1 MRELRIDSIR
11 IADDTDAFVIAEIG
25 HNHQGSVETA
35 KEFIKS
41 AHDAGAHAV
50 KFQKRDNKALFTRE
64 MYESAYDNRNSYG
77 PTYGAHRDALEFDWD
92 QFVEIRDYCRELGVL
107 CFATPFDFGSVDFLA
122 ELDVPCFKTA
132 SGDLKST
139 PLLTHIAKVGKPI
152 LVSTGGATMED
163 VERAVD
169 AILPYNQNVSVL
181 QCTASYPVDPEH
193 MNLKVIET
201 YRERF
206 PDLVIGL
213 SDHQNGIAMAPVAYV
228 LGARI
233 FEKHFT
239 MNRAMRGTDH
249 AFSLEP
255 GGLRKLV
262 RDLGRTRLAI
272 GDGVKQVIEC
282 ENAPLFK
289 MGKKLVAA
297 RELPVGH
304 VLTRDDVALKS
315 PRDGMPP
322 YELEKI
328 LGQKLKVALREDGN
342 FRFEDLEAAK

>member
-1 MRELRIDSIR
+1 MRELLIDSIR

-25 HNHQGSVETA
+25 HNHQGCVETA

-41 AHDAGAHAV
+41 AHEAGANAV
-50 KFQKRDNKALFTRE
+50 KFQKRDNKALYTRE
-64 MYESAYDNRNSYG
+64 MYESVYDNRNSYG
-77 PTYGAHRDALEFDWD
+77 PTYGAHRDALEFGWD
-92 QFVEIRDYCRELGVL
+92 EFVELKAYCEELGVL
-107 CFATPFDFGSVDFLA
+107 FFATPFDFGSVDFLA

-139 PLLTHIAKVGKPI
+139 PLLTAIARVGKPV

-163 VERAVD
+163 VDRAME
-169 AILPYNQNVSVL
+169 AMLPHNPNISIL
-181 QCTASYPVDPEH
+181 QCTASYPAEPEN
-193 MNLKVIET
+193 MALKVIET
-201 YRERF
+201 YRNAY
-206 PDLVIGL
+206 PDLVVGL
-213 SDHQNGIAMAPVAYV
+213 SDHQNGIAMAPVAFV

-262 RDLGRTRLAI
+262 RYLKRTRLAI
-272 GDGVKQVIEC
+272 GDGVKRVLDC
-282 ENAPLFK
+282 EDAPLRK

-297 RELPVGH
+297 RELPAGT
-304 VLTRDDVALKS
+304 VLTRDDIALKS

-328 LGQKLKVALREDGN
+328 IGQKLKVALAEDGN
-342 FRFEDLEAAK
+342 FRFEDLEAGK

>member
-1 MRELRIDSIR
+1 MRELLIDSIR
-11 IADDTDAFVIAEIG
+11 IADDTSAFVIAEIG

-35 KEFIKS
+35 KEFIAS
-41 AHDAGAHAV
+41 AHEAGANAV
-50 KFQKRDNKALFTRE
+50 KLQKRDNKALYTRE
-64 MYESAYDNRNSYG
+64 MYDSAYLNRNSYG
-77 PTYGAHRDALEFDWD
+77 PTYGAHRDALEFDWA
-92 QFVEIRDYCRELGVL
+92 QYVELRDFCRDLGVL
-107 CFATPFDFGSVDFLA
+107 FFATPFDFGSVDFLA
-122 ELDVPCFKTA
+122 KLDVPCFKTA

-163 VERAVD
+163 VERAMD
-169 AILPYNQNVSVL
+169 AILPYNQDVSLL
-181 QCTASYPVDPEH
+181 QCTASYPVDPEE

-201 YRERF
+201 YRQAF
-206 PDLVIGL
+206 PDLVVGL
-213 SDHQNGIAMAPVAYV
+213 SDHQNGIAMATVAFV

-262 RDLGRTRLAI
+262 RDLERARQAM
-272 GDGVKQVIEC
+272 GDGVKRVLQC
-282 ENAPLFK
+282 EDAPLYK

-297 RELPVGH
+297 RELPVGQ
-304 VLTRDDVALKS
+304 VLTREDVALKS
-315 PRDGMPP
+315 PRDGLPP
-322 YELEKI
+322 FELENVI
-328 LGQKLKVALREDGN
+328 GQRLTAALAEDDN
-342 FRFEDLEAAK
+342 IRLEDLESVE